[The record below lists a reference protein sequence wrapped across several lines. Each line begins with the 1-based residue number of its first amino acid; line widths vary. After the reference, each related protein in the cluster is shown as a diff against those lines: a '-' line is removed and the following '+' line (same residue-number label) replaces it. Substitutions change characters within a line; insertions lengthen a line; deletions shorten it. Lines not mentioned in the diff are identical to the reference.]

1 MNDCR
6 RFHPLLETFV
16 DGELPADK
24 VLEVEQHLAE
34 CETCTER
41 LRLERAVQFSTRH
54 AVLDV
59 PSPSDALRGRIEAAL
74 AADRER
80 EQLTRLPEDHGRI
93 LPWRT
98 IVPVAAAAASVLVW
112 AASVNT
118 PVRSQ
123 NTATANADSMNMSST
138 TSSVEQLID
147 EFVRFHADDPAPQVT
162 EPSQVLRFEPAVG
175 VPVHLPSLQQYGAH
189 WEGGSLVPVRNL
201 RAASLR
207 YQVDGHRVTVYVYNS
222 TRFPLRVTLEPRVVL
237 NRPVYVGNRHGYSI
251 AAVEQRGVGYAVA
264 SDLDDSESA
273 ELVASIR

>member
-1 MNDCR
+1 MSACR
-6 RFHPLLETFV
+6 HLQPLIETFV

-24 VLEVEQHLAE
+24 VLDVEQHLAE
-34 CETCTER
+34 CEACAER
-41 LRLERAVQFSTRH
+41 LRLENAFQHSTRR

-59 PSPSDALRGRIEAAL
+59 PAPSEAFQKRLAAAL
-74 AADRER
+74 AAESGRDQAIRVHEER
-80 EQLTRLPEDHGRI
+80 ARI

-112 AASVNT
+112 AASVST
-118 PVRSQ
+118 PMRSQ
-123 NTATANADSMNMSST
+123 AGTAGPDSLNMSST

-147 EFVRFHADDPAPQVT
+147 EFVRYHADDPAPQIT
-162 EPSQVLRFEPAVG
+162 EPSQVMRFEPAIG
-175 VPVHLPSLQQYGAH
+175 IPVHLPSLQQYGAH

-207 YQVDGHRVTVYVYNS
+207 YKLDGHRVTVYVYNS

-237 NRPVYVGNRHGYSI
+237 NRPVYVGVRHGYSI